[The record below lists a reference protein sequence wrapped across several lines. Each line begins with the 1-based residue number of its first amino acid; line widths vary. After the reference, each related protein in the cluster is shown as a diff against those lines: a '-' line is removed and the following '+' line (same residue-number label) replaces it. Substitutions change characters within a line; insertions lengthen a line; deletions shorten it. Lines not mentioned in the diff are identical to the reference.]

1 MKSQFELIYFL
12 SGNLKD
18 IHIKFGSIVS
28 GFKLL
33 ACRLHTSV
41 AYFTEVNSLAPGKF
55 EWNFRHVI
63 FKPIFVIDGWG
74 MSCETALIWM
84 SLDFTDD

>member
-41 AYFTEVNSLAPGKF
+41 AYFTAEVNSLAPGKF
-55 EWNFRHVI
+55 E
-63 FKPIFVIDGWG
+63 
-74 MSCETALIWM
+74 
-84 SLDFTDD
+84 